1 MSDNDSQQGK
11 GFLTGMIL
19 GGIIGAAAA
28 YLLGGEDREKAKR
41 ILKQKGKLL
50 LDSLDDF
57 GDKVE
62 DVGEEIKELPARSK
76 KFFFKKGKPLAK

>member
-1 MSDNDSQQGK
+1 MNDNENRSGR
-11 GFLTGMIL
+11 GFLMGMIL

-50 LDSLDDF
+50 LGSLDDF
-57 GDKVE
+57 GDKVGE
-62 DVGEEIKELPARSK
+62 IGEEVKELPAKSK
-76 KFFFKKGKPLAK
+76 KFFFKKGKPLSK